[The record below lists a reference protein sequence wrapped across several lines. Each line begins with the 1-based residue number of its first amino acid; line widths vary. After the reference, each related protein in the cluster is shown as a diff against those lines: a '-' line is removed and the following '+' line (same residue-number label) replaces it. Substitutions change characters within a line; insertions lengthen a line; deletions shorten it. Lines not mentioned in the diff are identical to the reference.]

1 MGARVGAQKR
11 LTNIALVK
19 YKKHGHKFELACYR
33 NTVMAWRNK
42 ACAPSLLLLPQP
54 LLLLQQPLP
63 SGVKRMAHAIALA
76 RPSFHAACEA
86 RQGRLHEPQ

>member
-42 ACAPSLLLLPQP
+42 ACAPSLC
-54 LLLLQQPLP
+54 
-63 SGVKRMAHAIALA
+63 SSFRNRCSSFNSRFLA
-76 RPSFHAACEA
+76 A
-86 RQGRLHEPQ
+86 

>member
-1 MGARVGAQKR
+1 MLRPRVVAMAPRAGKGRHLSCGCGAGWGAQKR

-42 ACAPSLLLLPQP
+42 A
-54 LLLLQQPLP
+54 
-63 SGVKRMAHAIALA
+63 
-76 RPSFHAACEA
+76 
-86 RQGRLHEPQ
+86 